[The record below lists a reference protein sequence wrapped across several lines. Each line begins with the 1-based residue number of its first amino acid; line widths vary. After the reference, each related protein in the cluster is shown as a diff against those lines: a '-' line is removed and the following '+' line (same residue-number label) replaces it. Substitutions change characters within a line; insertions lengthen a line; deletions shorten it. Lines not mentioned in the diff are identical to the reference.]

1 MTSLKNSIGAI
12 ALSVILP
19 IAAPAAT
26 SLLTDNFDTVGAP
39 PLQGRV
45 YETTIDQGWQST
57 PGWSGNGNVNS
68 NWEVTSTA
76 GGRMENPTASGT
88 DHYIAGESPVWQ
100 WFSNSASGSSSD
112 TNITIDF
119 DYGVGTGDSLTMHFW
134 AVQSATPLPDD
145 GPGGNESFI
154 TNNQG
159 WSNGLSSQNKANTT
173 TGWMSYNLLDGSNAP
188 TTSSL
193 SGALTGTGSY
203 SGTVDL
209 GSLGIAGI
217 DTVGDIDGFFIAFA
231 GNEVGGGTTWV
242 DTLAVTAVPEPSATA
257 LLGLAGLALILRRR
271 K

>member
-1 MTSLKNSIGAI
+1 
-12 ALSVILP
+12 
-19 IAAPAAT
+19 
-26 SLLTDNFDTVGAP
+26 
-39 PLQGRV
+39 
-45 YETTIDQGWQST
+45 
-57 PGWSGNGNVNS
+57 
-68 NWEVTSTA
+68 
-76 GGRMENPTASGT
+76 MENPTASGT

>member
-12 ALSVILP
+12 ALSAILP

-26 SLLTDNFDTVGAP
+26 SLLTDNFDTSGAP
-39 PLQGRV
+39 PLSGRV
-45 YETTIDQGWQST
+45 YENTIDQGWQST
-57 PGWSGNGNVNS
+57 PGWSGNENVNS
-68 NWEVTSTA
+68 NWEITSTA
-76 GGRMENPTASGT
+76 GGRMENPTASGA

-112 TNITIDF
+112 TNIKIDF

-134 AVQSATPLPDD
+134 AVQS
-145 GPGGNESFI
+145 GGVAGTNSFI

-159 WSNGLSSQNKANTT
+159 WSNGNSSQNQVSSSVGYTP
-173 TGWMSYNLLDGSNAP
+173 YNLLDGSNAP

-231 GNEVGGGTTWV
+231 GIEVGGGTTWV

-257 LLGLAGLALILRRR
+257 LLGLCGLAFILRRR